1 MEQVRGRVE
10 MTSSEDVM
18 RVLAET
24 SRTFYMPVAGLP
36 DSLREAVASAYLCM
50 RAIDEVEDHPQL
62 DRSAKAEILRGI
74 SRILQAQASVESLR
88 RAGLETVFAPY
99 RDQLAEVTLRIDEWA
114 CTAPESIAFRVWD
127 GTAAM
132 ADRMAHWAA
141 HGWHVETESDLDR
154 YTFGVAG
161 AVGLLL
167 SDLWAWYDG
176 TRTNR
181 TEAIGF
187 GRGLQS
193 VNILRNRAEDLAGG
207 KDFFP
212 QGWSAAEMQLYARRN
227 LRLADAYMQALQK
240 GPAQDFCKLP
250 LALAHRTLDALQK
263 GQAKLT
269 RSEVMQIMQ
278 EVGYS

>member
-1 MEQVRGRVE
+1 

-88 RAGLETVFAPY
+88 RAGLESVFAPY

-114 CTAPESIAFRVWD
+114 CYAPESIAFRVWD

-141 HGWHVETESDLDR
+141 LGWQVETESDLDR

-212 QGWSAAEMQLYARRN
+212 QGWSEAEMQLYARRN

-278 EVGYS
+278 EIGYS